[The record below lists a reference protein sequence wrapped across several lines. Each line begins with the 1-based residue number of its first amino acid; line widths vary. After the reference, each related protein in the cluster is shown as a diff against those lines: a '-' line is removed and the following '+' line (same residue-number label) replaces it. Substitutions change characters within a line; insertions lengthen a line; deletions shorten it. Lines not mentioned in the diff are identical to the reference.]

1 MRGPVS
7 AREIELMDI
16 VRPYVFENGT
26 LRKDAPQYVL
36 DAWDELRDS
45 DDYNS

>member
-16 VRPYVFENGT
+16 IRPYISGNGS
-26 LRKDAPQYVL
+26 LRKDAPQNVR
-36 DAWDELRDS
+36 DAWDELKKS
-45 DDYNS
+45 DDYSV